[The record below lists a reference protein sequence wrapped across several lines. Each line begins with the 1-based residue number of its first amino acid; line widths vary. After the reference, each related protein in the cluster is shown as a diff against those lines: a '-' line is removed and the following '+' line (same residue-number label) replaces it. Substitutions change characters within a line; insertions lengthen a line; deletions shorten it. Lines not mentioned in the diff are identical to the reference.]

1 MIDSFRHPV
10 TASLLLSFTFS
21 LLSEL
26 IDGTILLSLYIRRT
40 HMLAPKA
47 DVGSSAR
54 TRPGSDVSRPALVD
68 VGRRYRLI
76 LVVCPI
82 VGVAGLIVLSLLGY
96 PIAGIALCAG
106 LFMGFIN
113 SRMVIA
119 QAAKFTQMENPSK
132 RALTFS
138 VLQRLGVLTAIA
150 LLIAFAFRPQGF
162 TVLIGLAVFQLLMMG
177 STAGAMVRQLR
188 G

>member
-1 MIDSFRHPV
+1 
-10 TASLLLSFTFS
+10 
-21 LLSEL
+21 
-26 IDGTILLSLYIRRT
+26 
-40 HMLAPKA
+40 
-47 DVGSSAR
+47 
-54 TRPGSDVSRPALVD
+54 VSRQALVD
-68 VGRRYRLI
+68 VGRHYRMVLI
-76 LVVCPI
+76 VCP
-82 VGVAGLIVLSLLGY
+82 VTGLTGLIVLSVLGY
-96 PIAGIALCAG
+96 PVAGTVFCVG

-119 QAAKFTQMENPSK
+119 QAVKFTQMENPNK
-132 RALTFS
+132 RALTFG

>member
-1 MIDSFRHPV
+1 M
-10 TASLLLSFTFS
+10 
-21 LLSEL
+21 
-26 IDGTILLSLYIRRT
+26 
-40 HMLAPKA
+40 
-47 DVGSSAR
+47 
-54 TRPGSDVSRPALVD
+54 SRQALVD
-68 VGRRYRLI
+68 AGRRYRLVLI
-76 LVVCPI
+76 ACPI
-82 VGVAGLIVLSLLGY
+82 TGLAGLIVLSVLGY
-96 PIAGIALCAG
+96 PVAGTAFCVG

-119 QAAKFTQMENPSK
+119 QAAKFTQMENPNK
-132 RALTFS
+132 RALTFG

>member
-1 MIDSFRHPV
+1 M
-10 TASLLLSFTFS
+10 
-21 LLSEL
+21 
-26 IDGTILLSLYIRRT
+26 
-40 HMLAPKA
+40 
-47 DVGSSAR
+47 
-54 TRPGSDVSRPALVD
+54 SREALVN
-68 VGRRYRLI
+68 VGKRYRLVLI
-76 LVVCPI
+76 VCPI
-82 VGVAGLIVLSLLGY
+82 AGLTVLIVLSVLGY
-96 PIAGIALCAG
+96 PVAGAAFCVG
-106 LFMGFIN
+106 LFMGFMN

-119 QAAKFTQMENPSK
+119 QAAKFTQMENPNK
-132 RALTFS
+132 RALTFW

>member
-1 MIDSFRHPV
+1 
-10 TASLLLSFTFS
+10 
-21 LLSEL
+21 
-26 IDGTILLSLYIRRT
+26 
-40 HMLAPKA
+40 
-47 DVGSSAR
+47 
-54 TRPGSDVSRPALVD
+54 VD

-76 LVVCPI
+76 LIACPI
-82 VGVAGLIVLSLLGY
+82 VEVAGLSVLSVLGY

-119 QAAKFTQMENPSK
+119 QAAKFTQMENPNK
-132 RALTFS
+132 RALAFS